1 MSKEYGYIGKEVT
14 QDFFNNKGIFNAKD
28 IIELDQENKWSSF
41 GQLELI
47 ETVNAS
53 GVASFDFS
61 DLKDY
66 KIHFMTVNDCTN
78 NTASKGV
85 AFRLYE
91 SGVLESSSV
100 YDTMRQFCDTSG
112 TFSENRSSSNSAIRF
127 SSNTDIGSFARNNI
141 NGYLY
146 FYNLLDS
153 SKYSFTI
160 QASSGYSNS
169 DRGEFIFGSNVL
181 PQKSYVNK
189 IQVKAFD
196 VGTITGTFSLYGIR
210 TDSS

>member
-1 MSKEYGYIGKEVT
+1 MSNEFGYIPQSPE
-14 QDFFNNKGIFNAKD
+14 QSQFDNKGIFTPSD
-28 IIELDQENKWSSF
+28 IYDLNLKNKWTPEL

-53 GVASFDFS
+53 SVSSFDFA

-66 KIHFMTVNDCTN
+66 KVHFLTVNDCTN
-78 NTASKGV
+78 SAASKGV

-91 SGVLESSSV
+91 SGTLESGSV
-100 YDTMRQFCDTSG
+100 YDTMRQFTDTTG

-127 SSNTDIGSFARNNI
+127 SSNTNIGSLARNNI

-146 FYNLLDS
+146 FYNLLDGQ
-153 SKYSFTI
+153 KYSFTI
-160 QASSGYSNS
+160 QASSAYSNS

-181 PQKSYVNK
+181 GQKSTVNK
-189 IQVKAFD
+189 IQVLAFD
-196 VGTITGTFSLYGIR
+196 TGNITGSFSLYGIR
-210 TDSS
+210 TY